1 MTIVREFGGP
11 LALVG
16 EGRVGETCSM
26 TVHLIWKTLYWAWI
40 LTEVLVLVVTRTRR
54 GGGDVQDRGSL
65 IVLWTVIF
73 GAMFGGSWVGA
84 VYQPAMFPAGHWLRY
99 VCLGLLMLGLAI
111 RWSAIYT
118 LGKSFSANVAIH
130 STQKLNQ
137 SGLFRWMRHP
147 SYTGMMLIFVAM
159 GLATRNWVGLA
170 MIVVLPMAAL
180 LYRIHVEEVAL
191 TGAFGAEYVE
201 YSERT
206 KRLIPGIY

>member
-147 SYTGMMLIFVAM
+147 SYTGMMLIFLAM
-159 GLATRNWVGLA
+159 GLNTRNWLGLGI
-170 MIVVLPMAAL
+170 IVLLPAAAL

>member
-170 MIVVLPMAAL
+170 IIVALPMAAL

-191 TGAFGAEYVE
+191 TGAFGAEYVA
-201 YSERT
+201 YSQRV